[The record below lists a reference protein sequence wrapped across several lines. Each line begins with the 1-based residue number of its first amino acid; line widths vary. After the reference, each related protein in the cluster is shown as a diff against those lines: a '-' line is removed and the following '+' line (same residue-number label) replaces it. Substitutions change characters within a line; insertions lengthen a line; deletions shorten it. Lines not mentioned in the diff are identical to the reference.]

1 MEFNQT
7 EISKLAGHKLLTDW
21 EKGFIE
27 SVIGQLEKG
36 YKISFNQERIIKRC
50 FDKTSEDEVRKVEQ
64 WESKYDDN
72 KRKIAKVIAE
82 YYTEAGY
89 FTNWA
94 AKILANPDAYIL
106 PEKTW
111 VKMCENK
118 YAKKVLANMKS
129 PELFEI
135 GGLATVRKAI
145 NHNHLTPVAG
155 TTRFNYSKM
164 KNEAVMILDYEVKPA
179 QHKVVKCALL
189 LDPTIVFTCEERRLK
204 KHRG

>member
-50 FDKTSEDEVRKVEQ
+50 FDKTSEDEVKKVEQ

>member
-7 EISKLAGHKLLTDW
+7 EISKLAGHKLLNDW

-36 YKISFNQERIIKRC
+36 YKISLNQERIIKRC
-50 FDKTSEDEVRKVEQ
+50 FDKTSEDEVKKVEQ

-94 AKILANPDAYIL
+94 AKILANPDTYIL

-118 YAKKVLANMKS
+118 YAKRVLANMKS

-189 LDPTIVFTCEERRLK
+189 MDPTIVFTCEERRLK
-204 KHRG
+204 KHRR

>member
-50 FDKTSEDEVRKVEQ
+50 FDKTSEDEVQKVEQ

-72 KRKIAKVIAE
+72 KRKTAKIIAE

-94 AKILANPDAYIL
+94 AKILANPDTYIL
-106 PEKTW
+106 PENTW

-118 YAKKVLANMKS
+118 YAKKVLVNMKS

-135 GGLATVRKAI
+135 GGLATGRKAI
-145 NHNHLTPVAG
+145 NHNHLIAAPATA
-155 TTRFNYSKM
+155 RFNYSKM
-164 KNEAVMILDYEVKPA
+164 KNQTVMILDYEIKPA

-189 LDPTIVFTCEERRLK
+189 MDPTIVFTCEERRLK

>member
-7 EISKLAGHKLLTDW
+7 EISKLAGHKLLNDW

>member
-7 EISKLAGHKLLTDW
+7 EISKLAGHKLLNDW

-36 YKISFNQERIIKRC
+36 YKISLNQERIIKRC
-50 FDKTSEDEVRKVEQ
+50 FDKTSEDEMKKLED

-94 AKILANPDAYIL
+94 AKILANPDTYIL

-118 YAKKVLANMKS
+118 YAKRVLANMKS

-189 LDPTIVFTCEERRLK
+189 MDPTIVFTCEERRLK
-204 KHRG
+204 KHRR

>member
-7 EISKLAGHKLLTDW
+7 EISKLAGHKLLNDW

-36 YKISFNQERIIKRC
+36 YKISLNQERIIKRC
-50 FDKTSEDEVRKVEQ
+50 FDKTSEDEMKKLEE

-72 KRKIAKVIAE
+72 KRKIAKIIAE

-94 AKILANPDAYIL
+94 AKILANPDTYIL

-118 YAKKVLANMKS
+118 YAKKVLANMEAPK
-129 PELFEI
+129 LFEI

-145 NHNHLTPVAG
+145 NHNHLVAAQA
-155 TTRFNYSKM
+155 TSRFHYSKM
-164 KNEAVMILDYEVKPA
+164 KNQTVMILDYEVKPA

-189 LDPTIVFTCEERRLK
+189 MDPTIVFTCEERRLK

>member
-7 EISKLAGHKLLTDW
+7 EISKLAGHKLLNDW

-36 YKISFNQERIIKRC
+36 YKISHNQERIIKRC

-94 AKILANPDAYIL
+94 ANILAKPDTYVL

>member
-7 EISKLAGHKLLTDW
+7 EIKKLAGHKLLNEW

-36 YKISFNQERIIKRC
+36 YKISHNQERIIKRC
-50 FDKTSEDEVRKVEQ
+50 FDKTSEDEMKKFEE
-64 WESKYDDN
+64 WESKYDDK
-72 KRKIAKVIAE
+72 KRKIAKIIAE

-94 AKILANPDAYIL
+94 AKILANPDTYIL

-118 YAKKVLANMKS
+118 YAKKVLANMEAPK
-129 PELFEI
+129 LFEI

-145 NHNHLTPVAG
+145 NHNHLVAAQA
-155 TTRFNYSKM
+155 TSRFHYSKM
-164 KNEAVMILDYEVKPA
+164 KNQTVMVLDYEVKPA

-189 LDPTIVFTCEERRLK
+189 MDPTIVFTCEERRLK

>member
-7 EISKLAGHKLLTDW
+7 EIKKLVGHKVLSEW

-36 YKISFNQERIIKRC
+36 HKLSHNQNIYIKRC
-50 FDKTSEDEVRKVEQ
+50 FDKTSEDKVKKFEE
-64 WESKYDDN
+64 WENKYDDK
-72 KRKIAKVIAE
+72 KRKIAKIIAE

-94 AKILANPDAYIL
+94 SKILANPDTYIL

-111 VKMCENK
+111 IKMCENK
-118 YAKKVLANMKS
+118 YAKKVLANMEAPK
-129 PELFEI
+129 LFEV

-145 NHNHLTPVAG
+145 NHNHLRATAG
-155 TTRFNYSKM
+155 SRNFHYSKI
-164 KNEAVMILDYEVKPA
+164 KDQPVMILDYEITPA
-179 QHKVVKCALL
+179 QHKTVKCALL
-189 LDPTIVFTCEERRLK
+189 FDPTIVFTCEERRLK
-204 KHRG
+204 RHRG

>member
-7 EISKLAGHKLLTDW
+7 EISKLAGHKLLNDW

-36 YKISFNQERIIKRC
+36 YKISHNQERIIKRC
-50 FDKTSEDEVRKVEQ
+50 FDKTSEDEMKKLEE

-72 KRKIAKVIAE
+72 KRKIAKIIAE

-94 AKILANPDAYIL
+94 AKILANPDTYIL

>member
-7 EISKLAGHKLLTDW
+7 EISKLAGHKLLNDW

-50 FDKTSEDEVRKVEQ
+50 FDKTSEDEVKKVEQ

>member
-7 EISKLAGHKLLTDW
+7 EISKLAGHKLLNDW

-36 YKISFNQERIIKRC
+36 YKISHNQERIIKRC
-50 FDKTSEDEVRKVEQ
+50 FDKTSEDEMKKLED

-72 KRKIAKVIAE
+72 KRKIAKIIAE

-94 AKILANPDAYIL
+94 AKILANPDTYIL

-111 VKMCENK
+111 AKMCENK
-118 YAKKVLANMKS
+118 YAKKVLANMEAPK
-129 PELFEI
+129 LFEI

-145 NHNHLTPVAG
+145 NHNHLVAAQA
-155 TTRFNYSKM
+155 TSRFHYSKM
-164 KNEAVMILDYEVKPA
+164 KNQTVMILDYEVKPA

-189 LDPTIVFTCEERRLK
+189 MDPTIVFTCEERRLK

>member
-7 EISKLAGHKLLTDW
+7 EISKLAGHKLLNDW

-36 YKISFNQERIIKRC
+36 YKISHNQERIIKRC
-50 FDKTSEDEVRKVEQ
+50 FDKTSEDEMKKLEE

-72 KRKIAKVIAE
+72 KRKIAKIIAE

-94 AKILANPDAYIL
+94 AKILANPDTYIL

-189 LDPTIVFTCEERRLK
+189 MDPTIVFTCEERRLK

>member
-7 EISKLAGHKLLTDW
+7 EISKLAGHKLLNDW

-36 YKISFNQERIIKRC
+36 YKISHNQERIIKRC
-50 FDKTSEDEVRKVEQ
+50 FDKTSEDEMKKLEE
-64 WESKYDDN
+64 WEGKYDDK
-72 KRKIAKVIAE
+72 KRKIAKIIAE

-94 AKILANPDAYIL
+94 AKILANPDTYIL

-111 VKMCENK
+111 AKMCENK
-118 YAKKVLANMKS
+118 YAKKVLANMEAPK
-129 PELFEI
+129 LFEI

-145 NHNHLTPVAG
+145 NHNHLVAAQA
-155 TTRFNYSKM
+155 TSRFHYSKM
-164 KNEAVMILDYEVKPA
+164 KNQTVMILDYEVKAA

-189 LDPTIVFTCEERRLK
+189 MDPTIVFTCEERRLK